1 MKSCYKQNLF
11 HHQIIT
17 QSYVLFSIFFPLYL
31 TFLKKRKTMLSP
43 TNKKETNSQGI
54 TIPKG
59 SGQIIEN
66 LQTPQ
71 VSKLELYRNQL
82 IN

>member
-1 MKSCYKQNLF
+1 
-11 HHQIIT
+11 
-17 QSYVLFSIFFPLYL
+17 
-31 TFLKKRKTMLSP
+31 MLSP

-59 SGQIIEN
+59 SGQITEN

-71 VSKLELYRNQL
+71 VSKLELYRNHL

>member
-17 QSYVLFSIFFPLYL
+17 QSYVLFYFFSHSL

-59 SGQIIEN
+59 SGQITEN

-71 VSKLELYRNQL
+71 VSKLELYRNHL